1 MNKEEITKHLKEVH
15 KKQETETAESG
26 YFSESTCQGTDMILD
41 IVWVKP
47 LAITI

>member
-26 YFSESTCQGTDMILD
+26 YFSESTCQGTGHNHLNVHLD
-41 IVWVKP
+41 
-47 LAITI
+47 